1 MIDYVLKD
9 LNQWLDENPN
19 FIKFTYVELLMNKH
33 GFTTLNVASTIRS
46 LSIPRFIVSRFIV
59 LRRYADMQ
67 AC

>member
-33 GFTTLNVASTIRS
+33 
-46 LSIPRFIVSRFIV
+46 
-59 LRRYADMQ
+59 
-67 AC
+67 